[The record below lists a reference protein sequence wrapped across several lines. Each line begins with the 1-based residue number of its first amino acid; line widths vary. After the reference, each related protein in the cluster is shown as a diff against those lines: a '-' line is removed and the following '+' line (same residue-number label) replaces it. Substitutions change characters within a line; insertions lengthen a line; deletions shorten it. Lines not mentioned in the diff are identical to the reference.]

1 VSVWLM
7 SLNHPSAYRP
17 GGSPASTVGAVLVWD
32 NREKTGLS
40 SDESSQPVNFEY
52 LSPGVYDIT
61 CPELQV
67 AFQLEFLFA
76 PENT

>member
-1 VSVWLM
+1 LAGKHVQIRQDGIAIFM
-7 SLNHPSAYRP
+7 
-17 GGSPASTVGAVLVWD
+17 T
-32 NREKTGLS
+32 KTDAQGKIRV
-40 SDESSQPVNFEY
+40 PY